1 MAENFPL
8 DVSTWIRMLGP
19 DFKDSIAPYDL
30 SCVFPYHQIRVDE
43 PFPLQWSRIVPII
56 EEFGA
61 IIGDLEIE
69 NLVFPTIGGDPP
81 PLCCKLC

>member
-1 MAENFPL
+1 MSLFRSNGVELCP
-8 DVSTWIRMLGP
+8 T
-19 DFKDSIAPYDL
+19 
-30 SCVFPYHQIRVDE
+30 
-43 PFPLQWSRIVPII
+43 I